1 MKFQRKTLKLF
12 SHETWY
18 FIFRLVIFPLTG
30 MLKEELV
37 FFVNCTFWYSFE
49 FTDRISFKFMYRFTN
64 LQIVRKFL
72 WLDTIASIDP
82 LTLRIVK
89 MYSTLFIWIQMALS
103 AHTFILFLYVSSLL
117 LNLILYSFLF
127 KFLDQIKFNK
137 IFNDW
142 NFSRKKDETVH

>member
-12 SHETWY
+12 SHETWF

-49 FTDRISFKFMYRFTN
+49 FTDRTSFKFMYRFTN

-82 LTLRIVK
+82 LPLRIVK
-89 MYSTLFIWIQMALS
+89 MYSTLFICIQMALS

-142 NFSRKKDETVH
+142 NFSRKKRWNGI